1 MEEWE
6 VQGLIQ
12 DLRTELD
19 DKIEDLRREVE
30 ELRERVQD

>member
-6 VQGLIQ
+6 VQALIQ

-30 ELRERVQD
+30 ELRERIE